1 MDSPE
6 RQLSYMSDQEDLDAI
21 SFIPTKDITFV
32 GFTIYAV
39 WNEKTPFTCHWKCK
53 VGDRSLPSE

>member
-1 MDSPE
+1 
-6 RQLSYMSDQEDLDAI
+6 MSDQEDLEAI